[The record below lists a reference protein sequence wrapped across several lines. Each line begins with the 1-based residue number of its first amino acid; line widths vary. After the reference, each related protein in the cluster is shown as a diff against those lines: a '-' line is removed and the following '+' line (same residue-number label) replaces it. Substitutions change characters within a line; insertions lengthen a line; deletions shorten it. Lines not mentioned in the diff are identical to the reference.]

1 MKRILTLILLA
12 CMVRAQSYNTWTWDV
27 DSTSLSVQGPTRNV
41 PHGDTLYIAPR
52 MLDNGTP
59 RTWPTNAVFIMKY
72 QVDSMVKSN
81 LWYSNTTVSA
91 GTSGT
96 VVAVWGA
103 TNDFYV
109 KEMDY
114 HCWIGAYSN
123 GVAVSH
129 PIYFNMHM
137 LVAPD
142 WNEGTQAQVPSV
154 FVFASTGAVAGVVG
168 EVINPLLTGLS
179 NNLVA
184 ITAAGDAAGSNY
196 VTAAL
201 GASGTVWRAEWTA
214 LITNEAALRLAGDV
228 AGSNNVTA
236 ALGASGT
243 VWRAEWTASTTNDA
257 ALRAAGDVAGSNYA
271 ASVAA
276 STAGATNAAHVAAS
290 DPHGDRAYA
299 NTLLS
304 TGTAAAALSAPWSGL
319 TGTPPKLN
327 AATNADWATAAGI
340 ATDATVRADF
350 TAYTNIMPA
359 RAPWFALYPTN
370 GAASVRAD
378 ATATN
383 TICMTIVQTGPN
395 NIMVSA
401 VSGSVTSAP
410 PVGFQWGQLVFYW
423 IDEHFGYMDV
433 RTVNGWWLLADG
445 ETSGVDWTVRASP
458 GPLPDYY
465 GRVNDW
471 DTLYLPVTLNS
482 GGGPTATVTL
492 NWAPLTNRF
501 YFTDWPSF
509 NAVLAPIVTNAADF
523 AAATN
528 ALLPYLHG
536 PQWEPDTNRV
546 QVGTFVGFTNA
557 ATAWMASNT
566 AAATA
571 ANTNADARLARSG
584 DTATGEIHGPD
595 GTDTNSYVTLSQLN
609 SRHTAE
615 TIWYLRGSL
624 DSGGSGFYATTFT
637 PPATNWT
644 LTIPTATTGNYGP
657 SWIVTNAPSVI
668 NSGLIDIS
676 GVGASFNTGGGRSA
690 TLEWEAYITNTISG
704 GPMPEW
710 SDLGTHKV
718 LTGTAN
724 DSLMTI
730 SVLERT
736 NLPAGAAIVIRSRV
750 AAAVNAPTITLT
762 GGSNGQSSVS
772 LPTGVDV
779 NAVDPVARALAA
791 AALPAVWTNGIPGPG
806 CTLISS
812 TNVAITGATGS
823 YSATNTAT
831 VWHLTCATNVPQW
844 HYSVRAAVTNLPT
857 LGAGLSWENTNEWSC
872 TSTSARYVLIPDT
885 GGTYR
890 VRGGNAW

>member
-1 MKRILTLILLA
+1 MDISAATAARLYSRTNGQPAGTAFIVTGALGRVSATNLA
-12 CMVRAQSYNTWTWDV
+12 TNGWATARV
-27 DSTSLSVQGPTRNV
+27 NV
-41 PHGDTLYIAPR
+41 
-52 MLDNGTP
+52 
-59 RTWPTNAVFIMKY
+59 
-72 QVDSMVKSN
+72 SSN
-81 LWYSNTTVSA
+81 LPSGSTMASWSLIVSGTNGDLCRASGVFRFRGEVYSGANGLTVPVAWYDPLGSSATVSNA
-91 GTSGT
+91 LHIADTNE
-96 VVAVWGA
+96 AVIRA
-103 TNDFYV
+103 D
-109 KEMDY
+109 
-114 HCWIGAYSN
+114 A
-123 GVAVSH
+123 
-129 PIYFNMHM
+129 
-137 LVAPD
+137 
-142 WNEGTQAQVPSV
+142 
-154 FVFASTGAVAGVVG
+154 
-168 EVINPLLTGLS
+168 
-179 NNLVA
+179 
-184 ITAAGDAAGSNY
+184 DAA
-196 VTAAL
+196 
-201 GASGTVWRAEWTA
+201 
-214 LITNEAALRLAGDV
+214 EAALRLAGDV

-236 ALGASGT
+236 AVA
-243 VWRAEWTASTTNDA
+243 AEA
-257 ALRAAGDVAGSNYA
+257 ALRLAGDVAGSNNVTA
-271 ASVAA
+271 AVAA
-276 STAGATNAAHVAAS
+276 EAALRLAGDVAGSNNVTAHVAAS
-290 DPHGDRAYA
+290 DPHLDRAYA
-299 NTLLS
+299 ATLLS